1 MADKEKYIIKVE
13 GKLVEV
19 TPDVYYAYFRMER
32 QERGQEEKKQR
43 NDVVSYDALDTGE
56 TVGAEAVPDLMA
68 PSMEELALARDMN
81 ERLHHAVDALPR
93 AERELIHAIYF
104 EGITE
109 REYAKRKG
117 ISQMGV
123 NKRRRKI
130 LSKLKNILN
139 FIGSF

>member
-1 MADKEKYIIKVE
+1 MADNETYIIKIE
-13 GKLVEV
+13 GKPIEV
-19 TPDVYYAYFRMER
+19 TPEVYYAYFRMER

-43 NDVVSYDALDTGE
+43 NEVVSYDALDTEG

-68 PSMEELALARDMN
+68 PSMEELVLARDMN
-81 ERLHHAVDALPR
+81 ERLHHAVDVLPR

-139 FIGSF
+139 VMGSF